1 MKRAKLFIGHY
12 GADIGAW
19 YGIERGIKGGGKY
32 VLTIPVVG
40 DLVYQSFDLQGQGC
54 LLIELVL
61 GFADIL
67 TDLCP
72 QLQFLVIAEP
82 IVSGP
87 GAVARHS
94 QCGRPERIVKGWS
107 RSR

>member
-1 MKRAKLFIGHY
+1 
-12 GADIGAW
+12 
-19 YGIERGIKGGGKY
+19 
-32 VLTIPVVG
+32 
-40 DLVYQSFDLQGQGC
+40 
-54 LLIELVL
+54 
-61 GFADIL
+61 L